1 MFFFPSTYFTSLFF
15 VLHKLVGVLLSC
27 QHPFATILNTFT
39 VFHFTS
45 TTNVNYF
52 LLCSR
57 MMQVFR
63 AYIFVCTLL
72 YPTNFLLRIEIRIF
86 YFFFFSNISPS
97 TYIHTHTQPSQNK
110 KNLLKS
116 LDSFFDISMA
126 RIYLE
131 SVYVVVVVV
140 VVVMPFSLE
149 SPCLLSISRNLRIF
163 LCMNTH
169 IHFIGF

>member
-1 MFFFPSTYFTSLFF
+1 MYPAAFICHCCYALWTRDCRCFFSLQPISLRFFF
-15 VLHKLVGVLLSC
+15 VLHELVGVLLSC

-86 YFFFFSNISPS
+86 YFFFSNISPS
-97 TYIHTHTQPSQNK
+97 TYIHTYTHPTKPKQK
-110 KNLLKS
+110 K
-116 LDSFFDISMA
+116 I
-126 RIYLE
+126 
-131 SVYVVVVVV
+131 
-140 VVVMPFSLE
+140 
-149 SPCLLSISRNLRIF
+149 C
-163 LCMNTH
+163 
-169 IHFIGF
+169 